1 MVPAGQAT
9 VFTQVQRVTRDARK
23 KMTSSAFLKPG
34 ILRGDYPERE
44 NFPDTW
50 LDRML
55 GRIHGVGKHA
65 YQYRPKSLDTAV
77 QAIHRCRYDR
87 YSDEELTARVP
98 IVKQALSTQGFAD
111 AAVIEAF
118 ALIQEVASRQL
129 GMRHFDVQLI
139 GGWIMLHGMIAEMDT
154 GEGKTLTATLPACTA
169 AMAGIPVHII
179 TVNDY
184 LVQRDAEIMGPIYR
198 TLGLSCGTIL
208 ENMDFAAR
216 KAAYACDITYC
227 TNKQLTF
234 DYLKDRLVLGRKRG
248 RLNLQLDRLN
258 ASQVS
263 KTEKA
268 LLRGLCFAIVD
279 EADSVLID
287 EARTPLILSREN
299 QSLEQLLVYQQAL
312 DIAEKLEPNA
322 DYIIDARQH
331 VISLSEAGKNKVEQ
345 LSKPLAG
352 VWLARRRG
360 RELVTQ
366 ALSAQHLF
374 IKDIHYL
381 VNDGKVQIID
391 EYTGRVMADRSWER
405 GLHQMIEI
413 KEGCAMT
420 DQKETIARISYQG
433 FFRRYLHLAGM
444 TGTAKEVR
452 GELQSVYGVAVVR
465 IPTNWPVCRVEMPS
479 HYFIGAEAKW
489 QAIVARIAEI
499 NRTGRPILIG
509 TRSVEASEHLGRLLM
524 QAGLPHRILNA
535 RQDADEASI
544 VQHAGLEACIT
555 VATNMAGRGT
565 DIKISKTVN
574 RLGGLHVILTE
585 CHEARRIDR
594 QLFGRCGRQ
603 GDLGSYERFLSF
615 EDELLNKY
623 GSRLLNK
630 IVIACQGKRRVIF
643 RSLAELLFRWAQMR
657 AERHHSFIRYS
668 LLKRDASLQQLLA
681 FSGKSE

>member
-1 MVPAGQAT
+1 
-9 VFTQVQRVTRDARK
+9 
-23 KMTSSAFLKPG
+23 MTSSAFLKPG

-44 NFPDTW
+44 NFPDAW
-50 LDRML
+50 LDRMAARL
-55 GRIHGVGKHA
+55 QSLSKQA
-65 YQYRPKSLDTAV
+65 YQYRPQSLAAAV
-77 QAIHRCRYDR
+77 QAIHQCNYRQ
-87 YSDEELTARVP
+87 YSDAELAARIP
-98 IVKQALSTQGFAD
+98 LVKQALATQGFAD
-111 AAVIEAF
+111 AALIEAF
-118 ALIQEVASRQL
+118 ALIQEVATRQL

-139 GGWIMLHGMIAEMDT
+139 GGWVMLHGMIAEMDT

-169 AMAGIPVHII
+169 AMAGIPVHIV

-184 LVQRDAEIMGPIYR
+184 LVQRDAEIMGPIYSA
-198 TLGLSCGTIL
+198 LGLSCGTIL
-208 ENMDFAAR
+208 ENMDFTAR

-234 DYLKDRLVLGRKRG
+234 DYLKDRLVLGRRRG
-248 RLNLQLDRLN
+248 RLNLQLDRL
-258 ASQVS
+258 ASGQAP
-263 KTEKA
+263 KTEKV

-312 DIAEKLEPNA
+312 DIAEKLQLNA
-322 DYIIDARQH
+322 DYIIDARQRT
-331 VISLSEAGKNKVEQ
+331 VSLSAAGKNKVEQ

-352 VWLARRRG
+352 VWLASRRG

-366 ALSAQHLF
+366 ALSALHLF
-374 IKDIHYL
+374 VRNIHYL
-381 VNDGKVQIID
+381 VKDDKVQIID

-420 DQKETIARISYQG
+420 DQKETLARISYQG

-452 GELQSVYGVAVVR
+452 GELQSVYGVSVVR
-465 IPTNWPVCRVEMPS
+465 IPTNRPVCRAAMPS
-479 HYFIGAEAKW
+479 RYFVDSGAKW

-499 NRTGRPILIG
+499 NRSGRPVLIG
-509 TRSVEASEHLGRLLM
+509 TRSVEASEHLGRLLI

-544 VQHAGLEACIT
+544 VKNAGLEGCIT

-565 DIKISKTVN
+565 DIKISETIN
-574 RLGGLHVILTE
+574 QLGGLHVILSE

-603 GDLGSYERFLSF
+603 GDLGSYERFLSL

-623 GSRLLNK
+623 GSRLLNQ
-630 IVIACQGKRRVIF
+630 IVIACQGKSRVIYL
-643 RSLAELLFRWAQMR
+643 SLAKLLFRWAQMR
-657 AERHHSFIRYS
+657 AEHHHSFIRYN